1 LHLAFKNAGRMS
13 RTGNITIESCFESA
27 SRDPIVTTR
36 ILGSNRAQRT
46 LNLPIK
52 PASIRRMTRHLP
64 GWFPRPKFQRSKN
77 RRTAHT
83 ARATVLELAKGSVWL
98 MTTAKPTPG
107 LKELLSSAQL
117 PALPQSAIRL
127 LELSQN
133 ADNGPAE
140 FAVPI
145 ESDPG
150 LTGQVL
156 KFVNSSYFGFSREIS
171 SVKLAITLVGIRT
184 IKNFSLWSAVFS
196 LMPNPKCGPFDL
208 KALWQ
213 DSLRRALF
221 ARAFGKLMGLK
232 EAEDLFAGALLQD
245 MAIPLLAKEQPAKYL
260 KLLES
265 RKEGETRL
273 SDLERAEFGW
283 THAEAAGFMARQWSL
298 PEEFAQLIEAHTK
311 LDQFL
316 AEDCK
321 EAGKVAVALSAL
333 LPAAHDNDWYERQK
347 FLSAFERLSGGK
359 RPLEEIF
366 AQIDQEFTEFAP
378 VLKLATPGKSLTMHL
393 TEEAAV

>member
-1 LHLAFKNAGRMS
+1 MS
-13 RTGNITIESCFESA
+13 
-27 SRDPIVTTR
+27 
-36 ILGSNRAQRT
+36 
-46 LNLPIK
+46 
-52 PASIRRMTRHLP
+52 
-64 GWFPRPKFQRSKN
+64 
-77 RRTAHT
+77 
-83 ARATVLELAKGSVWL
+83 SV
-98 MTTAKPTPG
+98 KPTPG

-133 ADNGPAE
+133 PDNGPTE

-221 ARAFGKLMGLK
+221 SRAFGKVLGMK

-245 MAIPLLAKEQPAKYL
+245 MAVPLLAKEQPAKYL
-260 KLLES
+260 KLLEA
-265 RKEGETRL
+265 RRDGEARL

-298 PEEFAQLIEAHTK
+298 PEEFAQLIEAHTQ
-311 LDQFL
+311 LDRFM
-316 AEDCK
+316 AEGSKDV
-321 EAGKVAVALSAL
+321 GKISVALSAL
-333 LPAAHDNDWYERQK
+333 LPAAHDEMWYEREK
-347 FLSAFERLSGGK
+347 FMTAFDTLTGSRGSLA
-359 RPLEEIF
+359 EIF
-366 AQIDQEFTEFAP
+366 AQIDREFTEFAP
-378 VLKLATPGKSLTMHL
+378 VLKLATPGKLLVDHL
-393 TEEAAV
+393 QAQPVA

>member
-1 LHLAFKNAGRMS
+1 MS
-13 RTGNITIESCFESA
+13 A
-27 SRDPIVTTR
+27 
-36 ILGSNRAQRT
+36 
-46 LNLPIK
+46 
-52 PASIRRMTRHLP
+52 
-64 GWFPRPKFQRSKN
+64 
-77 RRTAHT
+77 
-83 ARATVLELAKGSVWL
+83 
-98 MTTAKPTPG
+98 AKPVPG

-133 ADNGPAE
+133 PDNGPAE
-140 FAVPI
+140 FAQPI

-208 KALWQ
+208 KSLWQ

-221 ARAFGKLMGLK
+221 ARSFGKIQGLK

-245 MAIPLLAKEQPAKYL
+245 MAIPLLAKEQPQRYL
-260 KLLES
+260 KLFEG
-265 RKEGETRL
+265 RHEGETRL

-298 PEEFAQLIEAHTK
+298 PEEFAQLIEAHTQ
-311 LDQFL
+311 LDAYL
-316 AEDCK
+316 ADGCK
-321 EAGKVAVALSAL
+321 DPGKVAVALSAL
-333 LPAAHDNDWYERQK
+333 LPANHDHEWYERAK
-347 FLSAFERLSGGK
+347 FLGAYEKLSGGRK
-359 RPLEEIF
+359 PIAELF
-366 AQIDQEFTEFAP
+366 AQIDKEFTEFAP
-378 VLKLATPGKSLTMHL
+378 VLKLATPAKTLEGHL
-393 TEEAAV
+393 ADAAVASA